1 MTERRYVIAEVILF
15 FGQMINVIEVEK
27 EAKAISTFIYICEDK
42 KNVANFLKQIMSN
55 LIYTNGVW
63 YKKALNN
70 MNFFTLRHGKKN
82 ITHRAKLILSKINQ
96 SR

>member
-1 MTERRYVIAEVILF
+1 M
-15 FGQMINVIEVEK
+15 IEVER

-55 LIYTNGVW
+55 LIYTNSVW

-70 MNFFTLRHGKKN
+70 MNFFTLRHGKEN